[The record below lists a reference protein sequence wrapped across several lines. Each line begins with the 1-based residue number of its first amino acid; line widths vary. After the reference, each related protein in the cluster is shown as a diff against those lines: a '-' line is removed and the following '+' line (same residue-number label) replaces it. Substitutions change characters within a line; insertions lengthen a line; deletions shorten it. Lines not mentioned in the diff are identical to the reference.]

1 MIVTTLLYN
10 GSAQKLTVSVNELE
24 ENNPKTVLLCRVP
37 LPTQHDSNPIKPTA
51 YNYAG

>member
-1 MIVTTLLYN
+1 MTRSSSPDKTWETTD
-10 GSAQKLTVSVNELE
+10 QLE
-24 ENNPKTVLLCRVP
+24 ENNPQTVLLCRVP